1 MLVEGRI
8 LAENHDGLAKN
19 TSARQLEPQIQL
31 FDTMQTLFVQTFF
44 N

>member
-19 TSARQLEPQIQL
+19 TTTELRASTYRTELAI
-31 FDTMQTLFVQTFF
+31 
-44 N
+44 